1 MADMLKKL
9 ERVSNRHDKLKEK
22 IEAMKQQLLAEEK
35 ALQKEKDKVN
45 SKWMRKF
52 ASLADDNGLQVYDL
66 DPVKIIEMIAVAPK
80 DFYVAGLSNT
90 AAEEKSF
97 ATSKENVQGDKASGK
112 MTEIVKEEP

>member
-22 IEAMKQQLLAEEK
+22 IEAMKQQLLVEEK

-45 SKWMRKF
+45 SKWMRTF
-52 ASLADDNGLQVYDL
+52 ASLAEDNGLQVYDL

-80 DFYVAGLSNT
+80 DFCVAGCSES
-90 AAEEKSF
+90 AAEEK
-97 ATSKENVQGDKASGK
+97 TSAISKDNGQGDKVSGK
-112 MTEIVKEEP
+112 MAEMIKEEP

>member
-52 ASLADDNGLQVYDL
+52 ASLAEDNGLQVYDL

-80 DFYVAGLSNT
+80 DFCVAGYSES
-90 AAEEKSF
+90 AAEEK
-97 ATSKENVQGDKASGK
+97 TSAISKDNGQGDKVSSK
-112 MTEIVKEEP
+112 MAEMIKEEP

>member
-22 IEAMKQQLLAEEK
+22 IAAMKQQLLEEEK

-45 SKWMRKF
+45 VRWMRKF
-52 ASLADDNGLQVYDL
+52 ADLAEDNGLQVYDL

-80 DFYVAGLSNT
+80 DFYVEKSV
-90 AAEEKSF
+90 AEEKPS
-97 ATSKENVQGDKASGK
+97 AKYKDNVQGNSNGEKTLDY
-112 MTEIVKEEP
+112 IKEEP